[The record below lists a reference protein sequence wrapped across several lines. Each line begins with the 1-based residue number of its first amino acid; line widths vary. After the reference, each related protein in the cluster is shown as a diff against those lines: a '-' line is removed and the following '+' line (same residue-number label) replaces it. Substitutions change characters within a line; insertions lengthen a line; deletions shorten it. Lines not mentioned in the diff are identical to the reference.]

1 MLRVDDF
8 QKSQLVLIAYKYS
21 LMYGQGGH
29 LLAEIIMS
37 CIMNR
42 VKRGW
47 GTLLE
52 VIDRIP
58 MYTAENEVPT
68 GTPLVWEPTFL
79 KLLHSVEGIFDGT
92 LDTAKG
98 GLYWA
103 DLRKVE
109 TDFFINKILAN
120 PEEHPRIVDM
130 NSFAVFR

>member
-1 MLRVDDF
+1 
-8 QKSQLVLIAYKYS
+8 
-21 LMYGQGGH
+21 MYGQGGH
-29 LLAEIIMS
+29 LLAELVMS

-42 VKRGW
+42 VRHGH

-58 MYTAENEVPT
+58 LYAAEHEIPT
-68 GTPLVWEPTFL
+68 GTPIVWDPVFM

-103 DLRKVE
+103 DLRHIE
-109 TDFFINKILAN
+109 TEFFKEKILKN
-120 PEEHPRIVDM
+120 PDEHPRIVDM
-130 NSFAVFR
+130 NSFSVFR